1 MRELITTLGPLTAD
15 QLGTVLPHEHLLV
28 DLSVPAEASDRPVDP
43 DDVLRLMGPE
53 IEKILAQGITAL
65 VECTPVG
72 VGRRVDLV
80 SAVSRVTH
88 FPVAVATGIYREPWV
103 PRWAHSAT
111 ESALAE
117 WMLEELT
124 DQIEQTGVRAA
135 WIKLS
140 AGDDGMTQTESK
152 ILRAA
157 VAAAAQT
164 GAVIGSHTIRGRV
177 VADQLDVV
185 EKAGYSPDRFIWIH
199 AQSDPDI
206 ALHKAM
212 AARGCWVEYDNIG
225 SSEAGDAQLIEWIL
239 EMEAAGYGDQLL
251 LSQDRGWYDP
261 AKPHGGEPRPYTH
274 LVRHFLPA
282 LSHAGLDEATISRL
296 TRTNPFRAFSR

>member
-1 MRELITTLGPLTAD
+1 M
-15 QLGTVLPHEHLLV
+15 
-28 DLSVPAEASDRPVDP
+28 
-43 DDVLRLMGPE
+43 
-53 IEKILAQGITAL
+53 

-117 WMLEELT
+117 WMLAELT
-124 DQIEQTGVRAA
+124 DQVEQTGVRAA

-140 AGDDGMTQTESK
+140 AGDNQMTPTESK

-157 VAAAAQT
+157 AVAAAQT

-212 AARGCWVEYDNIG
+212 AERGCWVEYDNIG
-225 SSEAGDAQLIEWIL
+225 SSEAGDTQLIEWIL

-261 AKPHGGEPRPYTH
+261 SKPHGGEPRPYTH

-282 LSHAGLDEATISRL
+282 LSDAGLDEAAITRL